1 MNRSFQLAILVFVLG
16 GSGVWL
22 ALRGGQPAPEPP
34 PASVKRDALPP
45 LPANVDTVANSVAST
60 GPLKAS
66 AATGTSAAWQRA
78 LTSSNPYA
86 EVIRLRNLR
95 ERGSFAVAREVLLT
109 CGQFWHVSSTNS
121 PTMASTN
128 VNSPVY
134 GARQA
139 AKTTLET
146 RCAPFQ
152 SEHIFELTKPLSD
165 DPEGVQ
171 FDAALQ
177 YSYQPDSRLKGA
189 KATEM
194 MLAFVDQ
201 GRPDLLLDPLRLARS
216 PLRKTL
222 NVSDDELSAAADVV
236 KLRLTSAPEMAQQDL
251 RLVFNCFRWLRC
263 QYSYDEL
270 PDYFSD
276 EQRKRILQAAD
287 QLEAAM
293 RGGDVVKQVLDF

>member
-1 MNRSFQLAILVFVLG
+1 M
-16 GSGVWL
+16 
-22 ALRGGQPAPEPP
+22 
-34 PASVKRDALPP
+34 AS
-45 LPANVDTVANSVAST
+45 SVAPAE
-60 GPLKAS
+60 PLKAS
-66 AATGTSAAWQRA
+66 AATGPSAAWQSA
-78 LTSSNPYA
+78 LTSPNPYA

-95 ERGSFAVAREVLLT
+95 QRGSFAVAKAVLLT
-109 CGQFWHVSSTNS
+109 CGQFWYVICTNS
-121 PTMASTN
+121 PTMAPN
-128 VNSPVY
+128 PVNSPVY

-146 RCAPFQ
+146 RCAPML
-152 SEHIFELTKPLSD
+152 SDHLFELDKPLSD

-171 FDAALQ
+171 FDAALL
-177 YSYQPDSRLKGA
+177 YSFQPDSKFKGP

-194 MLAFVDQ
+194 MQAFVDQ
-201 GRPDLLLDPLRLARS
+201 GRPDLLLEPRRLARS

-236 KLRLTSAPEMAQQDL
+236 KLRLTSTPGMAQQDL
-251 RLVFNCFRWLRC
+251 RLVFNCYRWVLC

-270 PDYFSD
+270 PDNFSD

-293 RGGDVVKQVLDF
+293 RGGDVIKQVLDF